1 MVNALRFEVKSK
13 CLARKV
19 TKEFD
24 ETEAKGSDLKHRFTE
39 KKVKIVLVKYKVPS
53 KEAVV
58 THNAVRNK
66 VPLKPAMMCLV

>member
-39 KKVKIVLVKYKVPS
+39 KKVKIVLVKYRVPS
-53 KEAVV
+53 K
-58 THNAVRNK
+58 
-66 VPLKPAMMCLV
+66 